1 LNFAAEINH
10 ALADAAVRESFLQ
23 SAQEPLGGTA
33 AQFARRVRDDYDKY
47 ARLVQELNIKV
58 N

>member
-1 LNFAAEINH
+1 M
-10 ALADAAVRESFLQ
+10 RESFLQ
-23 SAQEPLGGTA
+23 SAQEPRGGTTA
-33 AQFARRVRDDYDKY
+33 EFARLVRDEYDKY

>member
-1 LNFAAEINH
+1 
-10 ALADAAVRESFLQ
+10 LQ
-23 SAQEPLGGTA
+23 AAQEPFGGTA
-33 AQFARRVRDDYDKY
+33 AQFAQLVRDDYDNY